1 MIIALLGAESTGK
14 TALAHAL
21 VQRLQQQGED
31 AVAVDEYLREW
42 CAAQGRTPQQHE
54 QLGIA
59 TEQQRR
65 IAAAAA
71 QHSMVVADTTAL
83 MTAVYSDYVSSDRTL
98 YAQAIAQHAAC
109 DITLVTGLDVAWQPD
124 GIQRDGDHA
133 RAPVDMLLR
142 NALNQAQIAYST
154 VYGLGQQRLEN
165 AINSIANR
173 AVNTWTTSQN
183 SIKKW
188 VWVCDKC
195 SDADCE
201 HQLFT
206 QLGAARQS

>member
-21 VQRLQQQGED
+21 VQRLQQQGQD

-65 IAAAAA
+65 IATAAA
-71 QHSMVVADTTAL
+71 QHAVVVADTTAL
-83 MTAVYSDYVSSDRTL
+83 MTAVYSDYVFSDRTL

-109 DITLVTGLDVAWQPD
+109 DITLVTALDVAWQPD

-133 RAPVDMLLR
+133 RAPVDALLR
-142 NALNQAQIAYST
+142 NALNQAQITYST

-165 AINSIANR
+165 AINSIATR

-183 SIKKW
+183 STKKW

-206 QLGAARQS
+206 QLAQGTLR